1 MSRLAVLT
9 SGGDAPG
16 MNAAI
21 RAVVRV
27 AANRGLELYGV
38 RRGFL
43 GLMRSEFVPMDST
56 SVGGIIE
63 EGGTILR
70 TARSAEFR
78 TPEGLQTARANLERA
93 GIDRLVV
100 IGGDGSMRGALDLAR
115 QGVGSVGVPATI
127 DNDVPG
133 TDMCIGADTALNTV
147 VEAIDRIRDTASAH
161 ERVFIVQTMGRA
173 SGWLALE
180 AGLATGADIVLIPE
194 VPWTY
199 DEVCT
204 TVQRRSRE
212 RKGHTIIVI
221 AEGCGADAVTVG
233 QNIKERINFETRVT
247 VLGHLQR
254 GGAPSG
260 FDRIFASRLG
270 AAAADF
276 LRDGRSGVMAALRGR
291 EILPVPLEELITARH
306 EVDLAL
312 YQLEGVFAI

>member
-27 AANRGLELYGV
+27 AASRGFELYGV

-70 TARSAEFR
+70 TARCAEFR
-78 TPEGLQTARANLERA
+78 TPEGLQTARGNLERA
-93 GIDRLVV
+93 GIDRLVI
-100 IGGDGSMRGALDLAR
+100 IGGDGSQHGALELAR
-115 QGVGSVGVPATI
+115 QGLGTVGVPATI
-127 DNDVPG
+127 DNDISG

-180 AGLATGADIVLIPE
+180 SGLATGADVVLIPE

-199 DEVCT
+199 EEVCAL
-204 TVQRRSRE
+204 VQRRARE

-233 QNIKERINFETRVT
+233 QAIKERINFETRVT

-254 GGAPSG
+254 GGAPTG
-260 FDRIFASRLG
+260 FDRILASRLG
-270 AAAADF
+270 AAAAEF
-276 LRDGRSGVMAALRGR
+276 LQNGQSGVMAGLRGR
-291 EILPVPLEELITARH
+291 EVLAVPLEEIVTAKH
-306 EVDLAL
+306 QVNLGL
-312 YQLEGVFAI
+312 YQLEGVFAV

>member
-1 MSRLAVLT
+1 MARLAVLT

-27 AANRGLELYGV
+27 AASRGFEVYGV
-38 RRGFL
+38 RRGYL

-70 TARSAEFR
+70 SARCPEFN
-78 TPEGLQTARANLERA
+78 TPDGVAVAVASLERA
-93 GIDRLVV
+93 GIERLVV
-100 IGGDGSMRGALDLAR
+100 IGGDGSMRGALELAR
-115 QGVGSVGVPATI
+115 QRVATAGVPATI
-127 DNDVPG
+127 DNDVPA
-133 TDMCIGADTALNTV
+133 TDMSIGADTGLNTV

-173 SGWLALE
+173 CGWLALE

-199 DEVCT
+199 EEVCAAI
-204 TVQRRSRE
+204 QRRVRD

-221 AEGCGADAVTVG
+221 AEGCGADAVTVA
-233 QNIKERINFETRVT
+233 QTIKERINIETRVT

-254 GGAPSG
+254 GGAPTG
-260 FDRIFASRLG
+260 FDRILASRLG
-270 AAAADF
+270 AAAADL
-276 LRDGRSGVMAALRGR
+276 LRNGSGGVMVGLHGRG
-291 EILPVPLEELITARH
+291 IGQTPLEEVVTARH
-306 EVDLAL
+306 QVDLGL

>member
-1 MSRLAVLT
+1 
-9 SGGDAPG
+9 

-27 AANRGLELYGV
+27 AVSRGLEVYGV
-38 RRGFL
+38 RRGYL

-70 TARSAEFR
+70 SARCLEFKA
-78 TPEGLQTARANLERA
+78 PEGVAAAVANLERA
-93 GIDRLVV
+93 GIGQLVV
-100 IGGDGSMRGALDLAR
+100 IGGDGSMRGALELTR
-115 QGVGSVGVPATI
+115 HGVATVGVPATI
-127 DNDVPG
+127 DNDVPA
-133 TDMCIGADTALNTV
+133 TDMSIGADTGLNTV

-161 ERVFIVQTMGRA
+161 ERVFIVETMGRA
-173 SGWLALE
+173 CGWLALE

-199 DEVCT
+199 EDVCAAI
-204 TVQRRSRE
+204 QRRVRD

-221 AEGCGADAVTVG
+221 AEGCGADAVTVA
-233 QNIKERINFETRVT
+233 QTIKDRINIETRVT

-260 FDRIFASRLG
+260 FDRILASRFG
-270 AAAADF
+270 AAAADA
-276 LRDGRSGVMAALRGR
+276 LRDGAGAVMVGLRGR
-291 EILPVPLEELITARH
+291 EIVQTPLEEVVTSRH
-306 EVDLAL
+306 QVDLGL
-312 YQLEGVFAI
+312 YQLEGVFAV

>member
-1 MSRLAVLT
+1 MNRLAVVT

-27 AANRGLELYGV
+27 AASRGLELYGV
-38 RRGFL
+38 RRGYL

-70 TARSAEFR
+70 TARSPEFK
-78 TPEGLQTARANLERA
+78 TPEGVTTAVGNLERA

-100 IGGDGSMRGALDLAR
+100 IGGEGTVRGALELYHRGIAA
-115 QGVGSVGVPATI
+115 VGVPATI
-127 DNDVPG
+127 DNDVPA

-161 ERVFIVQTMGRA
+161 ERIFIVETMGRA
-173 SGWLALE
+173 CGWLALE
-180 AGLATGADIVLIPE
+180 AALATGADIVLIPE

-199 DEVCT
+199 DEVCAAI
-204 TVQRRSRE
+204 QRRVRD
-212 RKGHTIIVI
+212 RKAHTIVVV

-233 QNIKERINFETRVT
+233 RTIQDRISIETRVT

-254 GGAPSG
+254 GGAPTG
-260 FDRIFASRLG
+260 FDRILASRFG
-270 AAAADF
+270 AAAVDA
-276 LRDGRSGVMAALRGR
+276 LRNGEGGVMVGLRGR
-291 EILPVPLEELITARH
+291 DIVQIPLEDVVTARRQ
-306 EVDLAL
+306 VDLGL
-312 YQLEGVFAI
+312 YQLEGVFAV

>member
-1 MSRLAVLT
+1 MNRLAVVT

-27 AANRGLELYGV
+27 AASRGLELYGV
-38 RRGFL
+38 RRGYL

-70 TARSAEFR
+70 TARSPEFK
-78 TPEGLQTARANLERA
+78 TPEGVTAAVGNLERA

-100 IGGDGSMRGALDLAR
+100 IGGEGSVHGALELCRSGIAT
-115 QGVGSVGVPATI
+115 VGVPATI
-127 DNDVPG
+127 DNDVPA

-161 ERVFIVQTMGRA
+161 ERVFIVETMGRA
-173 SGWLALE
+173 CGWLALE
-180 AGLATGADIVLIPE
+180 AALATGADIVLIPE

-199 DEVCT
+199 DEVCAAI
-204 TVQRRSRE
+204 QRRVRD
-212 RKGHTIIVI
+212 RKAHTIVVI

-233 QNIKERINFETRVT
+233 RTIQDRISIETRVT

-254 GGAPSG
+254 GGAPTG
-260 FDRIFASRLG
+260 FDRILASRFG
-270 AAAADF
+270 AAAADA
-276 LRDGRSGVMAALRGR
+276 LRNAQGGVMVGLRGR
-291 EILPVPLEELITARH
+291 DIVQTPLEDVVTARRQ
-306 EVDLAL
+306 VDLGL
-312 YQLEGVFAI
+312 YQLEGVFAV